1 MSEQTDGPVISKQK
15 RVKIQTQVKQPNSNS
30 KFYQPTKFQLMSS
43 KIKTFF
49 QNLLPKNESKKETLL
64 HKLFRYFVYG
74 ILLFMLVTGVFVGI
88 SKLIKYS
95 NDPYQNFFTTMFE
108 ESVDMKYW
116 AAKDELCDSINN
128 HIKKLAPNS
137 GLEALWIIDMCDKHD
152 VDIVL
157 CLAQAQV
164 ESMYGTVGS
173 AKYTNQVFNVGIY
186 DSYKSLSDIPKHK
199 FIQNPNRSI
208 ETYCEVIRNNYLG
221 ENKTSMDLL
230 DNFVN
235 LSGKRYASNESY
247 EKMLINIYNS
257 INTKLGNS
265 IDVYNKYKMLTGR

>member
-15 RVKIQTQVKQPNSNS
+15 RVKTQTQVKQPNL
-30 KFYQPTKFQLMSS
+30 KFYQPSKLQLMSS
-43 KIKTFF
+43 KIKNFF
-49 QNLLPKNESKKETLL
+49 QNILPKNESKKETLS
-64 HKLFRYFVYG
+64 HKLFRFFVYG
-74 ILLFMLVTGVFVGI
+74 ILSFMIVSGVVVGVT
-88 SKLIKYS
+88 KLIKYS
-95 NDPYQNFFTTMFE
+95 NDPYQNFFTVMFE

-137 GLEALWIIDMCDKHD
+137 GLEALWIVDMCDKHD

-247 EKMLINIYNS
+247 EKMLISVYNNIQS
-257 INTKLGNS
+257 KLGNS
-265 IDVYNKYKMLTGR
+265 IDVYNKYKMLTNR

>member
-1 MSEQTDGPVISKQK
+1 MSEQTDEPVISKQK
-15 RVKIQTQVKQPNSNS
+15 RVKTQTQVKQQNL
-30 KFYQPTKFQLMSS
+30 KFYQPSKLQLMLS
-43 KIKTFF
+43 KIKNFF
-49 QNLLPKNESKKETLL
+49 QNILP
-64 HKLFRYFVYG
+64 HKLFVSFVYG
-74 ILLFMLVTGVFVGI
+74 ILLFMIVFGVVVGAT
-88 SKLIKYS
+88 KLIKHS
-95 NDPYQNFFTTMFE
+95 NDPYQNFFTIMFE
-108 ESVDMKYW
+108 ESIDMKYW

-164 ESMYGTVGS
+164 ESMYGTTGS
-173 AKYTNQVFNVGIY
+173 AKHTNQVFNVGIY

-208 ETYCEVIRNNYLG
+208 ETYCKVIRNNYLG

-247 EKMLINIYNS
+247 ERMLINIYNNIQS
-257 INTKLGNS
+257 KLGRS
-265 IDVYNKYKMLTGR
+265 IDVYNKYKMLTSR